1 MQGTEE
7 GAGSQELETGV
18 LGKAASALLT
28 VESSSSFLPIL
39 QLSRPLKLNSTQ
51 EQNNECL
58 CFCKQIIITCSI
70 SGIT

>member
-58 CFCKQIIITCSI
+58 CLCKQIIITCSI